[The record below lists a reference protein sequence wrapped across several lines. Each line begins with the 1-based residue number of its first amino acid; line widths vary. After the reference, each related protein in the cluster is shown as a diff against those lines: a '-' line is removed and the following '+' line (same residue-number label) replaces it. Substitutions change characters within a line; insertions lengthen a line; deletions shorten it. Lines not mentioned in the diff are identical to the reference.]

1 MAYDEVNPQD
11 IEEQARAMGQVIS
24 RTWTD
29 PEFKAR
35 FVSEPEQVLAEA
47 GIDTPEGMELRVV
60 ENTDDV
66 MYLTLPVKPSEELSD
81 DMLEAV
87 AGGSTAGTASTLGTA
102 GTVGTPILTMG
113 TVSSAGTAGSAG

>member
-1 MAYDEVNPQD
+1 MAHEEMNPEDVQ
-11 IEEQARAMGQVIS
+11 EQARAMGQVIS
-24 RTWTD
+24 QAWSD
-29 PEFKAR
+29 PDYKAR
-35 FVSEPEQVLAEA
+35 FVSDPRQVLTEA

-60 ENTDDV
+60 ENSGDV

-102 GTVGTPILTMG
+102 GTVGTPVLTMG
-113 TVSSAGTAGSAG
+113 TVSSAGSAGSAG